1 MSQPVTPAP
10 GILFS
15 QMEPPEELTGRFHHW
30 YDTDHVPARV
40 ALDGF
45 LGARR
50 FQAVDGEPRYLAIY
64 ELESLAALDTD
75 AYRAVKTSPSDLTR
89 EMLGVVRGFTRY
101 TCEQVSDA
109 GEPVFGDALQVVAF
123 TVPDADVAEFDAWY
137 EEEHVPLLLL
147 AKDWLRVRRYRVLD
161 GEGGPWTHL
170 AVHELRS
177 VAAMDSP
184 ERARARLGPMRDALA
199 GRPWFAESGRW
210 VYERLPQ
217 LVAD

>member
-1 MSQPVTPAP
+1 
-10 GILFS
+10 
-15 QMEPPEELTGRFHHW
+15 MEPPEELTDRFHHW

-45 LGARR
+45 VGARR
-50 FQAVDGEPRYLAIY
+50 FAALDGSPKYLAIY
-64 ELESLAALDTD
+64 ELESMAALETD
-75 AYRAVKTSPSDLTR
+75 AYREVKTSPSDLTR

-109 GEPVFGDALQVVAF
+109 GEPVLGAVVQAVAF
-123 TVPDADVAEFDAWY
+123 AVPDEDVAEFDAWY
-137 EEEHVPLLLL
+137 EDEHVPLLLL
-147 AKDWLRVRRYRVLD
+147 GPDWLRVRRYRVRD

-184 ERARARLGPMRDALA
+184 ERARARRGPRRDALA
-199 GRPWFAESGRW
+199 RRPWFARSGRW
-210 VYERLPQ
+210 LYQQ